1 MAVVSLFSPLI
12 LATNLVLLLRCEI
25 IVDVEG
31 LADLFR
37 RFALDHVGNGLA
49 TNIKQSLD
57 IEIVGG
63 KDDFKKHFL
72 VDLHEFL
79 VPLIDI
85 CSFLTGVRVIFVCLG
100 RVSAVMFTP
109 LKNLLEDGLVDLK
122 KRLA

>member
-1 MAVVSLFSPLI
+1 MAAVSLFSPLI
-12 LATNLVLLLRCEI
+12 LATNLVLLLRCKI
-25 IVDVEG
+25 IGDVEG

-37 RFALDHVGNGLA
+37 RLALDHVGNGLA
-49 TNIKQSLD
+49 TNVKQSLD
-57 IEIVGG
+57 IEIVGS

-85 CSFLTGVRVIFVCLG
+85 CRFLTGVRVIFVCLG

-109 LKNLLEDGLVDLK
+109 LEDLLEDGLVNLK
-122 KRLA
+122 